1 MKPAVTGRPVVEVTG
16 GKVRG
21 RTVDGVSAFL
31 GVPFA
36 ASPVGPARFRAP
48 APVVGWTGV
57 REASALGPTCLQGA
71 YPPGIEPILG
81 THLVAGTEC
90 LNVNVWTPDPGGGG
104 LPVMVWIHGGA
115 FAHGSNAVP
124 AYDGAAFAR
133 DGVVLVAIN
142 YRLGAPGFAVLDGA
156 PDNRG
161 LLDQLFALAWVRE
174 NARSFGGDPDN
185 VTVFGESAGAMSVAS
200 LLSSPA
206 ATGLFARAIMQSGS
220 GGVAATVED
229 ARSLGR
235 ELGKALGVPATA
247 EDVAAVSPPAL
258 LAAQEAVRAEFAR
271 DPDPARWG
279 ASVLAAGAG
288 MSFFPVVDGDVL
300 PAAPVEAIAAGSA
313 RGIPLLAGCTAEE
326 FRLFTVPTGLAEAI
340 TADAL
345 PFALARFGIGASAIT
360 PYAANRPEATA
371 GDLLAAMVTDA
382 VFRGPTRQ
390 LVESQSAVDTAAF
403 LYEFGWR
410 RAGLGAIHGLEV
422 PFVFDTL
429 AAATSLTGPNP
440 PQRIADEMH
449 SAWIGFATDGDPGWP
464 CYAEDKLVMT
474 FDEPSSG
481 LVGNPRAEEN
491 ATRHPGRQD

>member
-71 YPPGIEPILG
+71 YPPGIESILG

-174 NARSFGGDPDN
+174 NARSFGGNPDN

-206 ATGLFARAIMQSGS
+206 ATGLFVRAIMQSGS

-247 EDVAAVSPPAL
+247 EDFAAVSPPAL

-279 ASVLAAGAG
+279 ASVLFAGAG